1 MINCILCPPGSKYRN
16 FAHSPGELLLADTVY
31 YARNIYEMA
40 LAASIPFALTSSSC
54 SPAAKSKL
62 RSPLGLEEDED
73 GDVDGAS
80 FELDS

>member
-1 MINCILCPPGSKYRN
+1 
-16 FAHSPGELLLADTVY
+16 
-31 YARNIYEMA
+31 MA

-62 RSPLGLEEDED
+62 RSPLGLEEEEEEDED